1 MLVYIWLGLLTIA
14 VIMLF
19 KHQDILFDSA
29 LTHGKILEKEMDNL
43 HKTMV
48 DVEVLKKKD

>member
-19 KHQDILFDSA
+19 RTQDTLLDSV
-29 LTHGKILEKEMDNL
+29 LTHGKVLHNILDM
-43 HKTMV
+43 
-48 DVEVLKKKD
+48 LKKKD